1 MRSQDLIGIS
11 LTGLRRNRSRSLL
24 TTLGIVIGVGSVVLM
39 VSIGASFE
47 RYILDQVEQ
56 FGGNMFEIYGKGLEE
71 IGKDPLSLTL
81 GDLEAIKDLSTVTS
95 VAPAIFVTEEVSY
108 GTEQLSPWIF
118 GSTKEIF
125 SNWSLK
131 TSQGRLL
138 DDRDEKGAK
147 SVAVLGSKAAEDLFP
162 SENPLG
168 KRINVGPRKFTVVGV
183 LEEMGSPLAAQMDS
197 IVYIPF
203 SVSKSMMGR
212 TRYIDYISLLS
223 TVDTELA
230 TKDIQLLL
238 RQRHNIVNPEEDPD
252 KDDFIAR
259 AMEQA
264 LEVISTVTLGVTIFL
279 VLIAGISLL
288 VGGIGIMNIMLVS
301 VTERTK
307 EIGLRKA
314 VGAKKID
321 ILLQF
326 LFEAV
331 SLTFTGGIIGIL
343 GGIGIGYVLSLVAA
357 KFLGPFHYAISMNAV
372 LLSVFM
378 AMGVGLLFGIYPARK
393 AAELSPMEAMRW
405 E

>member
-1 MRSQDLIGIS
+1 
-11 LTGLRRNRSRSLL
+11 
-24 TTLGIVIGVGSVVLM
+24 M

-71 IGKDPLSLTL
+71 IGKDPLTLTL
-81 GDLEAIKDLSTVTS
+81 GDLEAIKELSTVTS
-95 VAPAIFVTEEVSY
+95 VAPAIFVTESVSY

-131 TSQGRLL
+131 TSEGRLL

-230 TKDIQLLL
+230 TKDIQSLL

-301 VTERTK
+301 VSERTK

-321 ILLQF
+321 IMLQF
-326 LFEAV
+326 LFEAI
-331 SLTFTGGIIGIL
+331 SLTFTGGIVGIL
-343 GGIGIGYVLSLVAA
+343 GGIGIGYVLSLIAA
-357 KFLGPFHYAISMNAV
+357 KFLGPFNYSISINAV
-372 LLSVFM
+372 MLSVFM

-393 AAELSPMEAMRW
+393 AANLSPIEAMRW